1 MYIKSTAS
9 LVMAQAINL
18 RLHTGLDLRDIKLK
32 NAGGARDIA
41 GGRLE
46 VGGLTR
52 SHEPREMGSIP
63 MRSNQVSF
71 SFV

>member
-9 LVMAQAINL
+9 LVMAQTINL

-32 NAGGARDIA
+32 NAGDARDIA

-46 VGGLTR
+46 V
-52 SHEPREMGSIP
+52 
-63 MRSNQVSF
+63 
-71 SFV
+71 